1 MMRGKMLFLEWKS
14 FGNEY
19 IKEEFCKAGYE
30 VVCMEFPQQTENTR
44 RSEELATQIA
54 LRIMQEKADFVFSFN
69 FFPVAAVACKACR
82 VKYLSWTYDS
92 PYIQLY
98 SQTILYETNYAFVF
112 DKAEYENLR
121 KKGVRTVYYLPMA
134 APVDYYDSFVMTS
147 EIKERY
153 GADVTMIGSM
163 YSEKKHQLF
172 RHLDGLDDYAAGY
185 IAAVMEAQKKIYGV
199 SVLENSLHEDI
210 IKRLQTVCP
219 MMENGDGLENI
230 EWVFANYFLARK
242 LTAAERHELLEQLSQ
257 EFLVTLYTPEN
268 TPDLPRVKNCG
279 KIDYYDAAPYA
290 IKGARI
296 NLNITLRSIVS
307 GIPLRCWDIMGC
319 GGFLLTNYQSD
330 FLDFF
335 VPGED
340 YVYFESQEDLMDKVR
355 YYLANENERQAIAAR
370 GYQKVKEH
378 HTYRHRVEEM
388 LQIAFEG

>member
-1 MMRGKMLFLEWKS
+1 MQGKLLFLEWKS

-19 IKEEFCKAGYE
+19 IKKEFENAGYAI
-30 VVCMEFPQQTENTR
+30 VSMEFPQQTENTR
-44 RSEELATQIA
+44 RSEELATKIA
-54 LRIMQEKADFVFSFN
+54 MLIMQEKVDFVFSFN

-98 SQTILYETNYAFVF
+98 SRTILYETNYAFVF

-121 KKGVRTVYYLPMA
+121 KKGVNTVYYLPMA
-134 APVDYYDSFVMTS
+134 APVEYYDGFVNGP
-147 EIKERY
+147 EQEKKYR
-153 GADVTMIGSM
+153 ADVAMIGSM

-172 RHLDGLDDYAAGY
+172 RHLDGLDPYASGY
-185 IAAVMEAQKKIYGV
+185 IEAVMEVQKKLYGI
-199 SVLENSLHEDI
+199 SVLEKMLHGDI
-210 IKRLQTVCP
+210 VRRLQAVCP

-242 LTAAERHELLEQLSQ
+242 LTALERRDLLEQLSK
-257 EFLVTLYTPEN
+257 EFAVTLYTPEE
-268 TPDLPRVKNCG
+268 TPNLPLVDNRG

-290 IKGARI
+290 IKGAKI
-296 NLNITLRSIVS
+296 NLNISLRSIVS

-319 GGFLLTNYQSD
+319 GGFLLTNYQND

-340 YVYFESQEDLMDKVR
+340 YVYFDSPEDLLEKTR
-355 YYLANENERQAIAAR
+355 YYLENENERQEIAAR
-370 GYQKVKEH
+370 GYRKVKEH

-388 LQIAFEG
+388 LRIAFGA